1 MEAGIDA
8 FTYCLRVERGCS
20 ENTIKA
26 YSADL
31 QRFRK
36 WLDALGVSKSK
47 AVSDQH
53 VRDYLF
59 ALDEAGLGA
68 RSIARARSAI
78 RQLFQF
84 LVSDGVLEF
93 EPGQRVPTRRYVQAL
108 PKMLSNEQVVQLLEA
123 PNRATTIGLRDAAM
137 LELLYAT
144 GLRVSELVSVR
155 LDKLDRRVGLI
166 RVIGKG
172 NKERLVPVG
181 QVALDLIEAYLLR
194 GRPLVASNRREQA
207 IFLAKHGGPM
217 SRVAFWMRVKKHA
230 KAAGIHSGVS
240 PHVLRHSF
248 ATHLLENG
256 MDLRSLQ
263 AMLGH
268 ASISTTQI
276 YTHVTTKR
284 LQQIHAEFHPRG
296 RLRGSNGV
304 VDSGDDLG

>member
-8 FTYCLRVERGCS
+8 FTYCLRVERGCAV
-20 ENTIKA
+20 NTIKA

-31 QRFRK
+31 QRFRRY
-36 WLDALGVSKSK
+36 LEELEVLKSNS
-47 AVSDQH
+47 VSDDH

-59 ALDEAGLGA
+59 TLDQSGLGA

-84 LVSDGVLEF
+84 LVSEGVLDF
-93 EPGQRVPTRRYVQAL
+93 EPGERIPTRRYSQGL
-108 PKMLSNEQVVQLLEA
+108 PKMLSNEQVVLLLET
-123 PNRATTIGLRDAAM
+123 PNRATGIGLRDAAM

-155 LDKLDRRVGLI
+155 LDKLDRRVGLV

-181 QVALDLIEAYLLR
+181 QMALDLIESYLLR
-194 GRPLVASNRREQA
+194 GRPLVENNPREQA

-230 KAAGIHSGVS
+230 EAAGIHSGVS

-284 LQQIHAEFHPRG
+284 LQQIHAQFHPRS
-296 RLRGSNGV
+296 RLGGPDRSI
-304 VDSGDDLG
+304 DSGDDLG